1 MRGQKIWHILIIL
14 SLTACGH
21 SCYRHTDEMIG
32 KLESAGLGFYVK
44 ATETQ
49 QKLGKQLKG
58 KLMYSTMFVL

>member
-1 MRGQKIWHILIIL
+1 MDSLLGLKE
-14 SLTACGH
+14 LTACGD

-49 QKLGKQLKG
+49 QKLGKLKG
-58 KLMYSTMFVL
+58 KLICSTLFVL